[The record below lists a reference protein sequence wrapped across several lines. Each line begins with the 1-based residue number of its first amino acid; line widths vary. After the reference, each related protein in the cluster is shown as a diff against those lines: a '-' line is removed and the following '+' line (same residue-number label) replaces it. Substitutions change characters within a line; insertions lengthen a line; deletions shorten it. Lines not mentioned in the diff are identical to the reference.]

1 MVRRIKGKSI
11 LDLFRRGK
19 EIDAAVRRAVRQ
31 AVGKPSTSRKHA
43 SERKTSRRPK
53 AA

>member
-1 MVRRIKGKSI
+1 MVQRIKGKSI
-11 LDLFRRGK
+11 LDLFRSGK

-31 AVGKPSTSRKHA
+31 AVGKPASTKKPASARKSSA
-43 SERKTSRRPK
+43 RRK